1 MEEGGELDLR
11 EALATGEH
19 IDEIAVRATLDRDFL
34 KEVLKYLD
42 DDLWIVQK
50 NALRV
55 VVEAIQEI
63 PELHESFITK
73 LMVMLRKSESI
84 PLTQEIARAFGVL
97 AEVNPEKVAK
107 VAPAIFANYRVGDPK
122 IKVNMAYVLEEIMR
136 VNPTILG
143 NVFRD
148 IGYMLTSKDTTDKL
162 TALNFISALG
172 ERGIIY
178 ITPFLPKLFALLH
191 DRNEIVRASTVE
203 TLTHVAEL
211 NPKLRKLILSKLEEM
226 NDGSELVA
234 KKVREGLN
242 KLIIL
247 EGSG

>member
-1 MEEGGELDLR
+1 MEEEGELDLR
-11 EALATGEH
+11 EALATGGEH

-172 ERGIIY
+172 RGGSY
-178 ITPFLPKLFALLH
+178 TSRLSCRSCLPSFTTGT
-191 DRNEIVRASTVE
+191 R
-203 TLTHVAEL
+203 
-211 NPKLRKLILSKLEEM
+211 
-226 NDGSELVA
+226 
-234 KKVREGLN
+234 
-242 KLIIL
+242 
-247 EGSG
+247 